1 MRLMERIERIEKLL
15 SKTIT
20 SQEDGAP
27 AVHVLAMLHA
37 DNNKSQLPIIRFR
50 S

>member
-15 SKTIT
+15 TKTIT
-20 SQEDGAP
+20 NQEDGAP
-27 AVHVLAMLHA
+27 AVHVLAILHA
-37 DNNKSQLPIIRFR
+37 DNNMSQLPIIRFR